1 MMPDATQVV
10 VFSFLAGA
18 LVALYSACLAGFR
31 IARTRS
37 LPSLGFPLA
46 SHRTLLAV
54 SLVSLN
60 NLYRFL
66 LVMLRTNSTYRC

>member
-31 IARTRS
+31 IARTRL
-37 LPSLGFPLA
+37 LPSLGLHSPRIAPCL
-46 SHRTLLAV
+46 
-54 SLVSLN
+54 
-60 NLYRFL
+60 RFH
-66 LVMLRTNSTYRC
+66 LRP